1 MYGPDLDDANVRSV
15 RRALGGQ
22 LQGLPTTRLR
32 WYLADLEIAQV
43 QADSGNIAMPAQLS
57 RSMRRDGAIKGLMG
71 TRTAGLVRLPKKF
84 YGDAQIAEAL
94 RDNNGSRSVFDEMF
108 PPAELAA
115 LLEDG
120 IEIGIGVAELVP
132 VAGRAYPVMVR
143 LDPEFLQYRWN
154 ENRWYFISLAGA
166 LPITPGDGR
175 WILHVPGARMGPWN
189 FGLWPSLG
197 RAFVNKEHAML
208 HRSNYGAKLAN
219 PARVAVSPQG
229 ASEPQ
234 KQSWFAKVMAWGVNT
249 VFGMTPGY
257 DVKLLESNGRG
268 FEVFQR
274 EIDTSDLEIMIAIA
288 GQIVTTTG
296 GAGFSNSDI
305 HRRIREDLIKSD
317 GDALAYTINTQG
329 LPFYLVSNYGEDA
342 LENRWV
348 NVEWDTSTPKELAA
362 EAQTLLNVAQAIA
375 QLTIVLDANDMKL
388 DLNELAVRFAIPIV
402 PANDVSSVA
411 TITEAIKQ
419 PASAKALSNL
429 VRLLPES
436 ARRMNLEQL
445 ASLTARAA

>member
-1 MYGPDLDDANVRSV
+1 
-15 RRALGGQ
+15 
-22 LQGLPTTRLR
+22 
-32 WYLADLEIAQV
+32 
-43 QADSGNIAMPAQLS
+43 
-57 RSMRRDGAIKGLMG
+57 
-71 TRTAGLVRLPKKF
+71 
-84 YGDAQIAEAL
+84 
-94 RDNNGSRSVFDEMF
+94 
-108 PPAELAA
+108 
-115 LLEDG
+115 
-120 IEIGIGVAELVP
+120 
-132 VAGRAYPVMVR
+132 
-143 LDPEFLQYRWN
+143 
-154 ENRWYFISLAGA
+154 
-166 LPITPGDGR
+166 
-175 WILHVPGARMGPWN
+175 
-189 FGLWPSLG
+189 
-197 RAFVNKEHAML
+197 ML
-208 HRSNYGAKLAN
+208 HRSNYSAKLAN

-234 KQSWFAKVMAWGVNT
+234 KQSWFSKVMAWGVNT

-329 LPFYLVSNYGEDA
+329 LPFYLVSTYGEDA
-342 LENRWV
+342 LEQRWV
-348 NVEWDTSTPKELAA
+348 SVEWDTSTPKELAA

-375 QLTIVLDANDMKL
+375 QLTQVLDANAMEL
-388 DLNELAVRFAIPIV
+388 DLNELCVRFAIPIV

-411 TITEAIKQ
+411 KITEAIKQ

-436 ARRMNLEQL
+436 ARRLNLEQL
-445 ASLTARAA
+445 AELTARAA